1 MLLEDL
7 AIRCLKR
14 LIQNDQLASS
24 FDLKRAV
31 KVSYGNGPMSKSAID
46 KLSAFKKKHFVP
58 KNSSFWFFWI
68 VIEMFGTRKLE
79 ELLNLTVLLMSKLR
93 TSFAQILFFS

>member
-31 KVSYGNGPMSKSAID
+31 KVSYGKGLMSKSAID
-46 KLSAFKKKHFVP
+46 KLSAFN
-58 KNSSFWFFWI
+58 KNILYQKI
-68 VIEMFGTRKLE
+68 VHSG
-79 ELLNLTVLLMSKLR
+79 
-93 TSFAQILFFS
+93 FSGS

>member
-46 KLSAFKKKHFVP
+46 KLSAFKNILYQK
-58 KNSSFWFFWI
+58 I
-68 VIEMFGTRKLE
+68 VHSG
-79 ELLNLTVLLMSKLR
+79 
-93 TSFAQILFFS
+93 FSGS